1 MLVSELYP
9 CLICGFKGLETSPVY
24 NGEYQKTFDICPCC
38 GFEFGYSEDH
48 DVSLGFIVTPDH
60 LIEAA
65 FQLYRKQWI
74 EGGMKLFSPNDVPA
88 ECKNEH
94 FLTFDA
100 LLKQLKGLNLNLNN
114 FDINGFYDE

>member
-1 MLVSELYP
+1 MLDKELYP
-9 CLICGFKGLETSPVY
+9 CLVCGYKGLIEKLLY

-48 DVSLGFIVTPDH
+48 EVKLGFIITPDH

-74 EGGMKLFSPNDVPA
+74 EAGIKIFHPQDIPTEFKNGDCLKA
-88 ECKNEH
+88 EV
-94 FLTFDA
+94 
-100 LLKQLKGLNLNLNN
+100 LLKQLKSLNLDIDN
-114 FDINGFYDE
+114 FEIDGFNE

>member
-74 EGGMKLFSPNDVPA
+74 EGGMKLY
-88 ECKNEH
+88 
-94 FLTFDA
+94 FL
-100 LLKQLKGLNLNLNN
+100 QLMSRRNIKMIISLHSML
-114 FDINGFYDE
+114 Y